1 MSLSILI
8 YIDITVSDNN
18 ESVKLDF
25 LSRDEILRGVL
36 FIFSLILIFIS
47 FSSVDFMFGI
57 SSFLVSIFF
66 FGILFWKGPI
76 AVEPTYLLERYSDNF
91 AYYLDKG
98 ELYLCNSFNAT
109 KKSEKVLISV
119 GYNFCLVMFFVVP
132 IDLFFQELTKDPN
145 SLLLYQQFLTWVIFV
160 IESALGIGVVISGEY
175 STRLVYQDM
184 IDLEMVSEC
193 TGLHETVFLSLL
205 ILCFRGVRPIIRV
218 KWAIYAIIFI
228 FIENLVRIISGYPLI
243 HTFGVSAW
251 ETMHY
256 FWWHTGQYALIMS
269 LFVLWIMVVAG
280 NPKNKSIKIEFTE

>member
-1 MSLSILI
+1 MPLSILI

-193 TGLHETVFLSLL
+193 TGLHETLFLSLL

>member
-1 MSLSILI
+1 
-8 YIDITVSDNN
+8 VSDKN

>member
-1 MSLSILI
+1 M
-8 YIDITVSDNN
+8 SDNN

-280 NPKNKSIKIEFTE
+280 NHKNKSIKIEFTE

>member
-1 MSLSILI
+1 MLLSILI
-8 YIDITVSDNN
+8 YIDIFVSDNN

-193 TGLHETVFLSLL
+193 TGLHETLFLSLL